1 MTEGEIINRVD
12 QSGIVTLDLSELIG
26 DISFETIDLH
36 QQLFQGLVLRE
47 KDFRTFVKDTDWE
60 QYRDKNIL
68 LTCSSDAI
76 IQDWAYML
84 VVAQLSD
91 IVNEVVVGE
100 VNDMERFLIKRILSK
115 IQFSEYT
122 DVRVVL
128 KGCADEKIPGWVYAF
143 MTAELKKYVK
153 SLMYGEPCSSVPV
166 YKKK

>member
-1 MTEGEIINRVD
+1 
-12 QSGIVTLDLSELIG
+12 
-26 DISFETIDLH
+26 
-36 QQLFQGLVLRE
+36 
-47 KDFRTFVKDTDWE
+47 
-60 QYRDKNIL
+60 
-68 LTCSSDAI
+68 
-76 IQDWAYML
+76 ML